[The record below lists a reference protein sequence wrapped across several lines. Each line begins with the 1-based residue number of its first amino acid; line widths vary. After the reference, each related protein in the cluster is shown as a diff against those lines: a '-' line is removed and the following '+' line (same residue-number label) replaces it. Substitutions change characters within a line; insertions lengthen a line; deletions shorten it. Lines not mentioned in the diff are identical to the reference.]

1 MGGLLRRMPWTGPAF
16 LVGLL
21 ALAGVP
27 LLGLFASEWLT
38 LQALL
43 ELARDDAAGVAMAA
57 GVAVAVLGATVGL
70 GALCFAKVIGLV
82 LLGRPRTP
90 ACEAAREVARPMRAA
105 VAGLA
110 GACVALGLVPGL
122 VVPSLAALAPGGA
135 APERGFGIAA
145 AGSSLPTIGLAVT
158 LAGALALALALRG
171 RRRAAPAEVWACGQ
185 DVEPSLAWTSAAFV
199 KPVRLSLGRLLR
211 PERTEEAL
219 VRNGIVQGIRHRA
232 DVPHLFDTMLYAPL
246 LRSAL
251 AGASVA
257 RRLQSGSLRAYVA
270 YLVGLVLLLLG
281 LARAGALG

>member
-1 MGGLLRRMPWTGPAF
+1 
-16 LVGLL
+16 
-21 ALAGVP
+21 
-27 LLGLFASEWLT
+27 
-38 LQALL
+38 
-43 ELARDDAAGVAMAA
+43 
-57 GVAVAVLGATVGL
+57 
-70 GALCFAKVIGLV
+70 
-82 LLGRPRTP
+82 
-90 ACEAAREVARPMRAA
+90 
-105 VAGLA
+105 
-110 GACVALGLVPGL
+110 
-122 VVPSLAALAPGGA
+122 
-135 APERGFGIAA
+135 
-145 AGSSLPTIGLAVT
+145 
-158 LAGALALALALRG
+158 
-171 RRRAAPAEVWACGQ
+171 
-185 DVEPSLAWTSAAFV
+185 VEPSLAWTSAAFV